1 MQGPDP
7 LQTVIQGLLV
17 SVGKGVPD
25 VDDIILTGG
34 EDDWDV
40 GVEGDS
46 GDVVDVAIIKGEE
59 ALLGLVV
66 PHFHLAI
73 VTSRHEVRSFM
84 IMTEV
89 NTVDTSLMA
98 MQTEIGIALRR

>member
-7 LQTVIQGLLV
+7 LQAVIQGLLI
-17 SVGKGVPD
+17 SVGEGVPD
-25 VDDIILTGG
+25 VDDIILAGG

-66 PHFHLAI
+66 PDFHLAI
-73 VTSRHEVRSFM
+73 VPSRHEVRPFM
-84 IMTEV
+84 IMAEV
-89 NTVDTSLMA
+89 NTVDTSLMS
-98 MQTEIGIALRR
+98 M